1 MARSYLSSNIAKGSP
16 WNNVAGYE
24 NPEVDEMFA
33 EAAVAAS
40 AEERQEIYTKIQK
53 QLVDDVPVAWLLEI
67 EFPTIYRCNVKDL
80 VTTAIGVNDGLRDA
94 WIEQ

>member
-1 MARSYLSSNIAKGSP
+1 MVAPIASP
-16 WNNVAGYE
+16 SAPVVSTAT
-24 NPEVDEMFA
+24 FA
-33 EAAVAAS
+33 VSAAVAAS

-94 WIEQ
+94 WIEH